1 MSSLSA
7 WVEKHQ
13 YRMLFFFPP
22 HFTTVFCLCC
32 RADSV
37 CTLTLCAK
45 FCAKISFHWCPWWSL
60 PPSSKSERG
69 RDAAVIVQRLHP
81 SVSSSV
87 VNHSKYLFYTSLVC
101 VRECVCVYVRDSVK
115 NECWSTWNLFIECI
129 VVFFFQDSIRE
140 YRWNYYDWEIHLFLF
155 WWSVTRPDLCLVG
168 LIVQPVKSCQYGI
181 HLFYGC
187 KKCLLCFVCFF
198 SEIHYEV

>member
-1 MSSLSA
+1 M
-7 WVEKHQ
+7 
-13 YRMLFFFPP
+13 
-22 HFTTVFCLCC
+22 
-32 RADSV
+32 

-60 PPSSKSERG
+60 PLSSKSERG

-101 VRECVCVYVRDSVK
+101 VWECVCVC
-115 NECWSTWNLFIECI
+115 EI
-129 VVFFFQDSIRE
+129 VWRMNVDPPGTFSLNALLYFFFQDSIRE

-181 HLFYGC
+181 HLFLGAKNVCCVFLFFFQRFIMKC
-187 KKCLLCFVCFF
+187 KYRITN
-198 SEIHYEV
+198 SY